1 MDLATWLP
9 AMALLGLAVMG
20 LLFLFVQACDKI

>member
-1 MDLATWLP
+1 MDLVTWLP

-20 LLFLFVQACDKI
+20 LLFLFVKACDKI